1 MEDYNKEFKIDIPK
15 KQSALKAEIISFL
28 NSTSGE
34 IYLGVDD
41 SGTIHYDL
49 INEKKKVWE
58 EILSNWIVNAFNPDV
73 TNLIYIYPNETPFR
87 IKIFKGKERPYFY
100 KDGEGF
106 NTKGVYVRVDS
117 TKRLASFDEIQ
128 RMIRQHNQHDYERL
142 LCHRDDLTFNYV
154 ENRFKEKGVLFDK
167 YALSLIDK
175 DDKYNNAALLLSDQN
190 PTISK
195 FAVFQGTT
203 VNVFLDKKE
212 FTGSILKQ
220 LDDIL
225 YFANLSNRKK
235 ITITGKPERD
245 EYLDIPERALREAIV
260 NCYCHRDWT
269 LSGDIKIEFYDDRVQ
284 IFSPGSLPDGLTLE
298 NIKMGMVAKRN
309 KIIVDTL
316 DKADV
321 IENYASGVRRIFED
335 YAHFKKQPEYYI
347 SDNGVIVTLF
357 NRNYDIQND
366 GQNDGQNGGQNDG
379 QNDGQKISTKDRL
392 EKIIK
397 YIESDSAM
405 TADRLKDLL
414 NVSKRTIERDIEKLR
429 KDNKIE
435 YIGSA
440 KDGHWIVKTKN

>member
-106 NTKGVYVRVDS
+106 NTKGVYVRVGS
-117 TKRLASFDEIQ
+117 TKRLVSFDEIQ

-357 NRNYDIQND
+357 NRNYDIQN
-366 GQNDGQNGGQNDG
+366 GGQNDG
-379 QNDGQKISTKDRL
+379 QNDAQKISTKDRL

-397 YIESDSAM
+397 YIESDSAI

-435 YIGSA
+435 YVGSA
-440 KDGHWIVKTKN
+440 KDGRWIVKTKN

>member
-1 MEDYNKEFKIDIPK
+1 ME
-15 KQSALKAEIISFL
+15 
-28 NSTSGE
+28 G
-34 IYLGVDD
+34 
-41 SGTIHYDL
+41 
-49 INEKKKVWE
+49 
-58 EILSNWIVNAFNPDV
+58 
-73 TNLIYIYPNETPFR
+73 
-87 IKIFKGKERPYFY
+87 
-100 KDGEGF
+100 
-106 NTKGVYVRVDS
+106 
-117 TKRLASFDEIQ
+117 KRL
-128 RMIRQHNQHDYERL
+128 R
-142 LCHRDDLTFNYV
+142 V
-154 ENRFKEKGVLFDK
+154 K
-167 YALSLIDK
+167 YGGK
-175 DDKYNNAALLLSDQN
+175 NKNGNAAILLSDQN

-220 LDDIL
+220 LDEVL

-235 ITITGKPERD
+235 ITITGKPDRD

-379 QNDGQKISTKDRL
+379 QKISTKDRL

-397 YIESDSAM
+397 YIESDSAI

-435 YIGSA
+435 YVGSA
-440 KDGHWIVKTKN
+440 KDAGGL

>member
-106 NTKGVYVRVDS
+106 NTKGVYVRVGS

-128 RMIRQHNQHDYERL
+128 RMIRQHNQHNYERL

-366 GQNDGQNGGQNDG
+366 GQSDSQNGG

-397 YIESDSAM
+397 YIESDSAI

-435 YIGSA
+435 YVGSA
-440 KDGHWIVKTKN
+440 KDGRWIVKTKN

>member
-15 KQSALKAEIISFL
+15 KHSALKAEIVSFL
-28 NSTSGE
+28 NSTDGE

-49 INEKKKVWE
+49 INEKKKKWE
-58 EILSNWIVNAFNPDV
+58 EVLSNWIVNAFTPDV
-73 TNLIYIYPNETPFR
+73 TSLIYIYPNEAPFR

-106 NTKGVYVRVDS
+106 NTKCVYVRVGS

-128 RMIRQHNQHDYERL
+128 RMIRQHSQNDYERL
-142 LCHRDDLTFNYV
+142 LCHRDDLTFNYI
-154 ENRFKEKGVLFDK
+154 ENRFKEKSVPFDK
-167 YALSLIDK
+167 YALSLMDK
-175 DDKYNNAALLLSDQN
+175 DGKYNNAALLLSDQN
-190 PTISK
+190 PAISK

-220 LDDIL
+220 LDEVL

-235 ITITGKPERD
+235 ITITGNPERD
-245 EYLDIPERALREAIV
+245 EYSDIPERALREAIV

-335 YAHFKKQPEYYI
+335 YAGFKKQPEYYI

-357 NRNYDIQND
+357 NRNYDVQND
-366 GQNDGQNGGQNDG
+366 GENDVQNDV
-379 QNDGQKISTKDRL
+379 QKLSPEQRK
-392 EKIIK
+392 EKIMELIK
-397 YIESDSAM
+397 SNNKITIDMMSYMI
-405 TADRLKDLL
+405 
-414 NVSKRTIERDIEKLR
+414 NVSKPTIERDIAKLK

-435 YIGSA
+435 YVGSA
-440 KDGHWIVKTKN
+440 KDGYWIVKKQ

>member
-28 NSTSGE
+28 NNTSGE

-106 NTKGVYVRVDS
+106 NTKGVYVRVGS

-379 QNDGQKISTKDRL
+379 QKISTKDRL

-397 YIESDSAM
+397 YIESDSAI

-435 YIGSA
+435 YVGSA
-440 KDGHWIVKTKN
+440 KDGRWIVKTKN

>member
-1 MEDYNKEFKIDIPK
+1 MEDYTKEFKIDIPQ
-15 KQSALKAEIISFL
+15 KQKALKAEIVSFL
-28 NSTSGE
+28 NSTNGE

-41 SGTIHYDL
+41 SGSIQYDL
-49 INEKKKVWE
+49 INKKKKVWE
-58 EILSNWIVNAFNPDV
+58 EILSNWIVNAFTPDV
-73 TNLIYIYPNETPFR
+73 THLIYLYPNETPFR
-87 IKIFKGKERPYFY
+87 IKIFKGKEQPYFY

-106 NTKGVYVRVDS
+106 NTKGVYVRVGS

-128 RMIRQHNQHDYERL
+128 RMIRQHSQHDYERL
-142 LCHRDDLTFNYV
+142 LCHREDLTFNYI
-154 ENRFKEKGVLFDK
+154 ENRFKEKGALFDK

-175 DDKYNNAALLLSDQN
+175 DNKYNNAALLLSDQN

-220 LDDIL
+220 LDEVL

-235 ITITGKPERD
+235 ITITGKPDRD

-335 YAHFKKQPEYYI
+335 YAHYKKQPDYYI

-357 NRNYDIQND
+357 NRNYD
-366 GQNDGQNGGQNDG
+366 GQNDGQSGGQNDV
-379 QNDGQKISTKDRL
+379 QNDVQKLSAEQRK
-392 EKIIK
+392 EKIMELMKSNNKITIDMIK
-397 YIESDSAM
+397 CII
-405 TADRLKDLL
+405 
-414 NVSKRTIERDIEKLR
+414 NVSKPTIERDIAKLR

-435 YIGSA
+435 YVGSA
-440 KDGHWIVKTKN
+440 KDGRWIVKTKN

>member
-106 NTKGVYVRVDS
+106 NTKGVYVRVGS

-366 GQNDGQNGGQNDG
+366 GQNGGQNDG

-397 YIESDSAM
+397 YIESDSAI

-435 YIGSA
+435 YVGSA
-440 KDGHWIVKTKN
+440 KDGRWIVKTKN

>member
-15 KQSALKAEIISFL
+15 KQSTLKAEIVSFL
-28 NSTSGE
+28 NSTNGE

-41 SGTIHYDL
+41 NGTIHYDL
-49 INEKKKVWE
+49 INEKKKKWE

-106 NTKGVYVRVDS
+106 NTKGVYVRVGS

-321 IENYASGVRRIFED
+321 IENYASDVRRIFED

-357 NRNYDIQND
+357 NRNYDI
-366 GQNDGQNGGQNDG
+366 

-440 KDGHWIVKTKN
+440 KDGHWIVKEQG

>member
-106 NTKGVYVRVDS
+106 NTRGVYVRVGS

-379 QNDGQKISTKDRL
+379 QKISTKDRL

-397 YIESDSAM
+397 YIESDSAI

-435 YIGSA
+435 YVGSA
-440 KDGHWIVKTKN
+440 KDGRWIVKTKN

>member
-28 NSTSGE
+28 NNTSGE

-87 IKIFKGKERPYFY
+87 IKIFKGEERPYFY

-106 NTKGVYVRVDS
+106 NTKGVYVRVGS

-212 FTGSILKQ
+212 FTGSILKH

-379 QNDGQKISTKDRL
+379 QKISTKDRL

-397 YIESDSAM
+397 YIESDSAI

-435 YIGSA
+435 YVGSA
-440 KDGHWIVKTKN
+440 KDGRWIVKTKN

>member
-106 NTKGVYVRVDS
+106 NTKGVYVRVGS

-128 RMIRQHNQHDYERL
+128 RMIRQHNQHDYDRL

-379 QNDGQKISTKDRL
+379 QKISTKDRL

-397 YIESDSAM
+397 YIESDSAI

-435 YIGSA
+435 YVGSA
-440 KDGHWIVKTKN
+440 KDGRWIVKTKN

>member
-106 NTKGVYVRVDS
+106 NTKGVYVRVGS

-379 QNDGQKISTKDRL
+379 QKISTKDRL

-397 YIESDSAM
+397 YIESDSAI